1 MLTIGQV
8 MNKNVAT
15 IPAEATVGEA
25 INFLTKLHTGGAP
38 VVDGDGKLIGVIS
51 ELQLID
57 VVFDPAVKDRPVTHY
72 MTEEVQSVGPEE
84 PLSRAAQLFALYA
97 FRRLPVVEN
106 GKVIGVFTRR
116 DLMNHALRTSKLLTD
131 PLLEIFPELNE
142 IDNSREPSF
151 CFVGTDGEP
160 LPN

>member
-1 MLTIGQV
+1 MVTIGQV

-15 IPAEATVGEA
+15 IPVDATVADA
-25 INFLTKLHTGGAP
+25 INFLTKHHTGGAP
-38 VVDGDGKLIGVIS
+38 VVDRNGKLVGVIS

-57 VVFDPAVKDRPVTHY
+57 VVFDPAVKGRSVTQY
-72 MTEEVQSVGPEE
+72 MTEEVQAVGPDE

-106 GKVIGVFTRR
+106 GKVVGIFTRR
-116 DLMNHALRTSKLLTD
+116 DLMNYALRTSKLLTD
-131 PLLEIFPELNE
+131 PLLEIFPELNA
-142 IDNSREPSF
+142 IDNSREPAF
-151 CFVGTDGEP
+151 CAAGTESEP

>member
-1 MLTIGQV
+1 MITIGQV

-15 IPAEATVGEA
+15 VPAEATVAEA
-25 INFLTKLHTGGAP
+25 INFLTQHHTGGAP
-38 VVDGDGKLIGVIS
+38 VVDRAGKLVGVIS
-51 ELQLID
+51 ELALID

-72 MTEEVQSVGPEE
+72 MTEEVHAVSPEE

-106 GKVIGVFTRR
+106 GKVVGVFTRR

-131 PLLEIFPELNE
+131 PLLEIFPELNA
-142 IDNSREPSF
+142 IDHARQPAYCGVSAESEEL
-151 CFVGTDGEP
+151 TD
-160 LPN
+160 

>member
-1 MLTIGQV
+1 MITIGQV

-15 IPAEATVGEA
+15 IPAEATVAEA
-25 INFLTKLHTGGAP
+25 INFLTEHHTGGAP
-38 VVDGDGKLIGVIS
+38 VVDYTGRLVGVIS
-51 ELQLID
+51 ELALID

-72 MTEEVQSVGPEE
+72 MTEEVHAVAPAE

-106 GKVIGVFTRR
+106 GKVVGIFTRR

-131 PLLEIFPELNE
+131 PLLEIFPELNA
-142 IDNSREPSF
+142 IDNARQPAF
-151 CFVGTDGEP
+151 CGAAAESEELTD
-160 LPN
+160 